1 LLYQL
6 SYSGYAEGRYFTS
19 LSPVLPSP
27 GGLKID
33 ARPWPAREDRLVA
46 GFPGL
51 ISIGR
56 IIRAG
61 IVEEFSEKP
70 FFQFFPIFLGLYHGL
85 VIIVIHGQLGS
96 KSPTIQVVGKRN
108 GYWNTL

>member
-1 LLYQL
+1 
-6 SYSGYAEGRYFTS
+6 
-19 LSPVLPSP
+19 LPSP
-27 GGLKID
+27 GERKISVC
-33 ARPWPAREDRLVA
+33 PWPAGRNRLVA
-46 GFPGL
+46 VFFGL
-51 ISIGR
+51 TRIGR

-61 IVEEFSEKP
+61 IVGEFSEKP